1 MKLRLPWCTATAL
14 LASESLWVIA
24 CGEDSDS
31 SSDSGSTR
39 AQTRSHWLRL
49 KVRRVKQAGTGS
61 LRPGQA
67 TPKAT
72 FQSPCGSKLSL
83 DGPSGLGVNLPVI
96 SSQALLILDLTCAS
110 DIVGED
116 HHDSDHDDCWLKSGQ
131 SLVSVKVIS
140 TRVTRSHISSL
151 GPHVQLEIRLFYY
164 SPAGRCGASWVIV
177 GS

>member
-49 KVRRVKQAGTGS
+49 KVRRVKPAGS

-67 TPKAT
+67 TRKAT
-72 FQSPCGSKLSL
+72 FKSLCGTKLSL
-83 DGPSGLGVNLPVI
+83 DGPSGLAVNLPVI
-96 SSQALLILDLTCAS
+96 SSQARLILDLKCAS
-110 DIVGED
+110 DVVRED
-116 HHDSDHDDCWLKSGQ
+116 HHDSDHDDCRPKSGQ
-131 SLVSVKVIS
+131 SLVSVTVIS
-140 TRVTRSHISSL
+140 IGVTQSHISSS
-151 GPHVQLEIRLFYY
+151 GPHVQLEIRVRMFY
-164 SPAGRCGASWVIV
+164 SPAGRCGAGWVTV